1 MTASKEEK
9 TIARVLYA
17 FGVPY
22 VDIGKLLLRPT
33 ATITYWCDKTKA
45 QARREKAQIRTE
57 EQRTSGKIIISPE
70 AHRRGYLRSLARR
83 EAQESGEP
91 VEEIYKRWDV
101 VSKHSRR
108 IY

>member
-1 MTASKEEK
+1 VSATPEEK
-9 TIARVLYA
+9 TIARVLHA

-22 VDIGKLLLRPT
+22 VDIGQLLLRPT
-33 ATITYWCDKTKA
+33 TTITYWCDKAKA

-57 EQRTSGKIIISPE
+57 EKRASGKIIISSE
-70 AHRRGYLRSLARR
+70 SHRKGYLRSLARR

-108 IY
+108 VY